1 MTFSTVSLAC
11 ALHGRFS
18 ECSVVPSLR
27 MSSICTICG
36 STNNRGD
43 NLLRHIKEKHKK
55 ILKSCECGRQL
66 TASSLARH
74 RRTACPLSKF
84 KGQLKKSHENKQ
96 QKSPDY
102 DSDRNM
108 EVVGG
113 QNREIIEVV
122 DIQSYKIET
131 TVQMIIRN
139 GGPPLLMSNEISIG
153 GMEFVIIP
161 KGIGLLHSIDQM

>member
-1 MTFSTVSLAC
+1 MTFSTVSLTC

-36 STNNRGD
+36 STINRGD
-43 NLLRHIKEKHKK
+43 NLLRHIKEKHQK

-96 QKSPDY
+96 QK
-102 DSDRNM
+102 
-108 EVVGG
+108 VVGG